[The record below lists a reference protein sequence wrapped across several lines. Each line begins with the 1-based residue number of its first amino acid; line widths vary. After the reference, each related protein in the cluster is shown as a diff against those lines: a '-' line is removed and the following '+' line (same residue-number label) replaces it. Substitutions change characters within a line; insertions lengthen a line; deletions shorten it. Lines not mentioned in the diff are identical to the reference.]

1 MKKKIIILCLL
12 LALIIIGIVF
22 FNKEKSNLKIYQGND
37 ITLSIKENTL
47 TNTSAT
53 IIITDNSN
61 KKHTYGNEFL
71 IERKIKNTW
80 YKLAA
85 QETWWEPIGYEVD
98 ENNKLELPQN
108 WESIYG
114 KLKKG
119 TYRLL
124 KKVGSTNEY
133 IYVEFEIK

>member
-12 LALIIIGIVF
+12 LALIIIGVVF

-61 KKHTYGNEFL
+61 KKHTYGNNFI
-71 IERKIKNTW
+71 IEKKIKNTW
-80 YKLAA
+80 YKLVA
-85 QETWWEPIGYEVD
+85 QETWWELVGYEVD
-98 ENNKLELPQN
+98 ENNKLELTQN
-108 WESIYG
+108 WDGIYG